1 MASENIVQK
10 KKQNQKKKQLL
21 IITTIISVLLLL
33 IIIFTSLCH
42 IKIRLNGD
50 SDETVEYG
58 NEYTEEGATAAYT
71 VLFSRKKPLA
81 VTIDGIVDSSKVG
94 KYHIKYKAKKGLFSS
109 EKTRTV
115 SVVDTECPVIE
126 LNHTDGYYPK
136 KGEAYIEEGYTAH
149 DNYDG
154 DITNKVTR
162 KETKRSIT
170 YTVSDSSG
178 NIAVATREIEY
189 NDGIAPTITLNGDS
203 DITMNA
209 GTTFDDPGCTASDS
223 KGNDLTEAVTVDGDL
238 NTYKAGDY
246 TITYSVTDKYGNE
259 SSVERHIKIN
269 PLRQADTVNPGSKT
283 IYLTFDD
290 GPGEY
295 TQQLLDT
302 LAKYNVKA
310 TFFVTDGNSD
320 YRYLLA
326 KEAAAG
332 HTVAIH
338 SETHD
343 YKYIYSSCDAYFEDL
358 NRMSDIITE
367 QTGKRPKLL
376 RFPGGSSNTISI
388 QYCFRIMSVLTKAV
402 SDQGYKYFDWNVS
415 SGDAGGTT
423 STSEVYN
430 NVISGIQSH
439 DISVVLQHD
448 IKLFSVNAVEDIIV
462 WGLAN
467 GYTFL
472 PLTESSPAIH
482 HGVNN

>member
-1 MASENIVQK
+1 MK
-10 KKQNQKKKQLL
+10 KSIFQSIILLALIMVLACLFYLTPDKKSKNSHPVSSG
-21 IITTIISVLLLL
+21 SVSY
-33 IIIFTSLCH
+33 IKPGSGIGGGDINGNAVAGKKSLPIYCVKH
-42 IKIRLNGD
+42 D
-50 SDETVEYG
+50 D
-58 NEYTEEGATAAYT
+58 
-71 VLFSRKKPLA
+71 
-81 VTIDGIVDSSKVG
+81 
-94 KYHIKYKAKKGLFSS
+94 S
-109 EKTRTV
+109 EKCI
-115 SVVDTECPVIE
+115 SISFDAAWGADDTIE
-126 LNHTDGYYPK
+126 
-136 KGEAYIEEGYTAH
+136 I
-149 DNYDG
+149 
-154 DITNKVTR
+154 
-162 KETKRSIT
+162 
-170 YTVSDSSG
+170 
-178 NIAVATREIEY
+178 
-189 NDGIAPTITLNGDS
+189 
-203 DITMNA
+203 
-209 GTTFDDPGCTASDS
+209 
-223 KGNDLTEAVTVDGDL
+223 L
-238 NTYKAGDY
+238 NT
-246 TITYSVTDKYGNE
+246 
-259 SSVERHIKIN
+259 
-269 PLRQADTVNPGSKT
+269 
-283 IYLTFDD
+283 
-290 GPGEY
+290 
-295 TQQLLDT
+295 LD
-302 LAKYNVKA
+302 KYNVKA
-310 TFFVTDGNSD
+310 TFFVTDGNSN

-338 SETHD
+338 SATHD

-376 RFPGGSSNTISI
+376 RFPGGSSNTISK
-388 QYCFRIMSVLTKAV
+388 QYCSRIMSVLTKAV